1 MESSFT
7 LCAFYYAAASSGAS
21 CVTMEPRRP
30 HAYLAVTACHCAQ
43 VLVTDC
49 LAVCTWNN
57 VCFLLFCNLS
67 QSWKTNIQIML
78 RGDLTKGRGC
88 LCILLERNKK
98 REPEQSSLS
107 LSLSLSSVSFVS
119 LPVCLRVHA
128 D

>member
-1 MESSFT
+1 MESFFT
-7 LCAFYYAAASSGAS
+7 LCAFYYAAASLSAS
-21 CVTMEPRRP
+21 YVTMEPRRP
-30 HAYLAVTACHCAQ
+30 HAYLAVIACHYAQ
-43 VLVTDC
+43 VLVPDC
-49 LAVCTWNN
+49 LAACMWKN

-78 RGDLTKGRGC
+78 GGDLTKGRGG
-88 LCILLERNKK
+88 LCTLLERNKK

-107 LSLSLSSVSFVS
+107 LSLCHVSFVS